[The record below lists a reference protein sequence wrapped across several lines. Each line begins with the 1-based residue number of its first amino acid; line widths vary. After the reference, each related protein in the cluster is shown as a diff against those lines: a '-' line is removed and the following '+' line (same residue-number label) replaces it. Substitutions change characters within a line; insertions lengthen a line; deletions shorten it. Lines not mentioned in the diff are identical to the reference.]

1 MLDHNLTLQMRA
13 WLESPAE
20 LRDLAEGAL
29 MLLRLNNNKLMYRNI
44 SHNLRANA
52 SFIEHNLQKY
62 YNYRVKDMTHE
73 EVKAMDAQVDKIMAG
88 ISSFTKEE
96 PTDGE
101 KTEGAEDGED
111 ADHPSPATSVN
122 SGFAAASTSEYQKG
136 KRLDHDSLP
145 PEIQACYI
153 ENLSKVQRM
162 RELHLKLRSMSTM
175 ESPCPDSERYP
186 YLQEI
191 IKLDKERRA
200 NWNTYDSYRVAEGGE
215 PAAPV
220 VPASAET
227 NSTPAAP
234 LLDPAEQSKDA
245 LRKINLAKGRYK
257 KSHGEKDKAT
267 ILNLL
272 PLVLN
277 PTEKLLS
284 ELKELGITE

>member
-73 EVKAMDAQVDKIMAG
+73 EVKAMDAQVEKIMAG

-96 PTDGE
+96 SADGE
-101 KTEGAEDGED
+101 KTEQAEEGED
-111 ADHPSPATSVN
+111 ADPAV
-122 SGFAAASTSEYQKG
+122 AAKSTSEYAKG

-145 PEIQACYI
+145 PEIQACYV

-200 NWNTYDSYRVAEGGE
+200 NWNTYDSYRVAAGGE
-215 PAAPV
+215 TAAAPV

-227 NSTPAAP
+227 TTI
-234 LLDPAEQSKDA
+234 LDPAEQSKDA

>member
-73 EVKAMDAQVDKIMAG
+73 EVKAMDAQVEKIMAG
-88 ISSFTKEE
+88 ISSFIKEE
-96 PTDGE
+96 STEGE
-101 KTEGAEDGED
+101 KSKDAEEGED
-111 ADHPSPATSVN
+111 AAPADPVNSDFVATSP
-122 SGFAAASTSEYQKG
+122 TTEYAKG

-145 PEIQACYI
+145 PEIQACYV

-215 PAAPV
+215 TASAPV
-220 VPASAET
+220 
-227 NSTPAAP
+227 AP
-234 LLDPAEQSKDA
+234 VLDPAEQSKDA

>member
-1 MLDHNLTLQMRA
+1 MDHEFTLKMRA

-73 EVKAMDAQVDKIMAG
+73 EVKAMDAQVEKIMAG
-88 ISSFTKEE
+88 ISSFVKDE
-96 PTDGE
+96 P
-101 KTEGAEDGED
+101 AEDEKDKEAEED
-111 ADHPSPATSVN
+111 EDTATATQVN
-122 SGFAAASTSEYQKG
+122 SGFAATAPSSEYAKG

-145 PEIQACYI
+145 PEIQTCYV

-200 NWNTYDSYRVAEGGE
+200 NWNTYDSYRLAEGGE

-227 NSTPAAP
+227 TTATI
-234 LLDPAEQSKDA
+234 LDPAEQSKDA

-284 ELKELGITE
+284 ELKELGIID

>member
-1 MLDHNLTLQMRA
+1 MDHEFTLKMRA

-73 EVKAMDAQVDKIMAG
+73 EVKAMDAQVEKIMAG
-88 ISSFTKEE
+88 ISSFVKDE
-96 PTDGE
+96 P
-101 KTEGAEDGED
+101 AEDEKDKEAEED
-111 ADHPSPATSVN
+111 EDTAPATQVN
-122 SGFAAASTSEYQKG
+122 SGFAATAPSSEYAKG

-145 PEIQACYI
+145 PEIQTCYV

-191 IKLDKERRA
+191 IKLDKERRT
-200 NWNTYDSYRVAEGGE
+200 NWNTYDSYRIAEGGDT
-215 PAAPV
+215 AAPV

-227 NSTPAAP
+227 TTTPI
-234 LLDPAEQSKDA
+234 LDPAEQSKDA
-245 LRKINLAKGRYK
+245 LRKLNLAKGRYK
-257 KSHGEKDKAT
+257 KTGSEKDKAT
-267 ILNLL
+267 ILALF

-277 PTEKLLS
+277 PTDKLLS
-284 ELKELGITE
+284 ELQELGITD

>member
-1 MLDHNLTLQMRA
+1 MDHEFTLKMRA

-73 EVKAMDAQVDKIMAG
+73 EVKAMDAQVEKIMAG
-88 ISSFTKEE
+88 ISSFTKEQ
-96 PTDGE
+96 PADSE
-101 KTEGAEDGED
+101 KTEETEEGED
-111 ADHPSPATSVN
+111 ADHAVATKP
-122 SGFAAASTSEYQKG
+122 TSEYAKG

-145 PEIQACYI
+145 PEIQACYV

-200 NWNTYDSYRVAEGGE
+200 NWNTYDSYRLAEGGE

-227 NSTPAAP
+227 TTATI
-234 LLDPAEQSKDA
+234 LDPAEQSKDA
-245 LRKINLAKGRYK
+245 LRNINLAKGRYK

>member
-1 MLDHNLTLQMRA
+1 MDHEFTLKMRA

-96 PTDGE
+96 PADGE
-101 KTEGAEDGED
+101 KDKEAEDGED
-111 ADHPSPATSVN
+111 ADHPAPATSVN
-122 SGFAAASTSEYQKG
+122 SGSAAGSTSEYQKG

-145 PEIQACYI
+145 PEIQACYV

-200 NWNTYDSYRVAEGGE
+200 NWNTYDSYRAAEGGE
-215 PAAPV
+215 TVAAPV
-220 VPASAET
+220 
-227 NSTPAAP
+227 AP
-234 LLDPAEQSKDA
+234 VLDAAEQSKDA

-257 KSHGEKDKAT
+257 KSHGEKDKTT

>member
-1 MLDHNLTLQMRA
+1 MDHEFTLKMRA

-73 EVKAMDAQVDKIMAG
+73 EVKAMDAQVEKIMAG
-88 ISSFTKEE
+88 ISSFVKDERTEDEKDKE
-96 PTDGE
+96 
-101 KTEGAEDGED
+101 AEEGED
-111 ADHPSPATSVN
+111 AEPAV
-122 SGFAAASTSEYQKG
+122 AAKSTSEYAKG
-136 KRLDHDSLP
+136 KRLYHDSLP
-145 PEIQACYI
+145 PEIQACYV

-215 PAAPV
+215 TAAAPV
-220 VPASAET
+220 APASAET
-227 NSTPAAP
+227 TATSI
-234 LLDPAEQSKDA
+234 LDPAEQSKDA

-257 KSHGEKDKAT
+257 KNHGEKDKAT

-284 ELKELGITE
+284 ELKELGIID

>member
-73 EVKAMDAQVDKIMAG
+73 EVKAMDAQVEKIMAG
-88 ISSFTKEE
+88 ISSFTEEE
-96 PTDGE
+96 PADGE
-101 KTEGAEDGED
+101 KTEQAEEGED
-111 ADHPSPATSVN
+111 ADPAVATK
-122 SGFAAASTSEYQKG
+122 STSEYAKG

-145 PEIQACYI
+145 PEIQACYV

-200 NWNTYDSYRVAEGGE
+200 NWNTYDSYRVVEGGE
-215 PAAPV
+215 TAAAPV
-220 VPASAET
+220 
-227 NSTPAAP
+227 AP
-234 LLDPAEQSKDA
+234 VLDAAEQSKDA
-245 LRKINLAKGRYK
+245 LRKLNLAKGRYK
-257 KSHGEKDKAT
+257 KTGSEKDKAT

>member
-73 EVKAMDAQVDKIMAG
+73 EVKAMDAQVEKIMAG

-96 PTDGE
+96 PADGK
-101 KTEGAEDGED
+101 KTEEAEEGDD
-111 ADHPSPATSVN
+111 ADPAV
-122 SGFAAASTSEYQKG
+122 AAKSTSEYAKG

-145 PEIQACYI
+145 PEIQACYV

-200 NWNTYDSYRVAEGGE
+200 NWNTYDSYRLAEGGE
-215 PAAPV
+215 PVAPV

-227 NSTPAAP
+227 TTATI
-234 LLDPAEQSKDA
+234 LDPAEQSKDA

-267 ILNLL
+267 ILSLL

-284 ELKELGITE
+284 ELKELGITD

>member
-73 EVKAMDAQVDKIMAG
+73 EVKAMDAQVEKIMAG
-88 ISSFTKEE
+88 ISSFIKEE
-96 PTDGE
+96 STEGE
-101 KTEGAEDGED
+101 KSKDAEEGED
-111 ADHPSPATSVN
+111 AAPADPVNSDFVATSP
-122 SGFAAASTSEYQKG
+122 TTEYAKG

-145 PEIQACYI
+145 PEIQACYV

-200 NWNTYDSYRVAEGGE
+200 NWNTYDSYRPAEGGE
-215 PAAPV
+215 TTAPV

-227 NSTPAAP
+227 TTI
-234 LLDPAEQSKDA
+234 LDPAEQSKDA
-245 LRKINLAKGRYK
+245 LRKLNLAKGRYK
-257 KSHGEKDKAT
+257 KTGSEKDKAT
-267 ILNLL
+267 ILALF

-277 PTEKLLS
+277 PTDKLLS
-284 ELKELGITE
+284 ELQELGIID